1 MIQSIETNDAP
12 SAIGTYSQAVRTG
25 DLLFVSGQIGMSP
38 DTGELVSTEFKAQ
51 SAQAFN
57 NLAAIIEAAGGVL
70 AQAVKINISVVDI
83 QQFAI
88 FNEVMATFFAEPY
101 PARAVVEV
109 AGLPKGAL
117 VEIEAV
123 VELVSR

>member
-1 MIQSIETNDAP
+1 MFKIIETTQAP

-25 DLLFVSGQIGMSP
+25 DLVFISGQIGMHP
-38 DTGELVSTEFKAQ
+38 ETGELVADDFKAQ
-51 SAQAFN
+51 SIQAFN
-57 NLAAIIEAAGGVL
+57 NLTAIIEAAGGTL
-70 AQAVKINISVVDI
+70 SHIVKVNVSLVDMS
-83 QQFAI
+83 QFAV

-101 PARAVVEV
+101 PARAAVEV

-123 VELVSR
+123 ADLVG